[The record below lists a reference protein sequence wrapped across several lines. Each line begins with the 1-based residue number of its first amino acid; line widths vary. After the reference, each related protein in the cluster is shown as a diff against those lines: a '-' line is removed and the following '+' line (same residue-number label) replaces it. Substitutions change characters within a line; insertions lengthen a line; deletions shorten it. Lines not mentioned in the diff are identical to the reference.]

1 VDPQTLPQVL
11 HKEISGEKEQE
22 REISLAEIIGLP
34 DFDVSASQSGGQ
46 SAGQIDNM
54 STTQGSGIG

>member
-1 VDPQTLPQVL
+1 VDPQTLPKVL

-34 DFDVSASQSGGQ
+34 DFDVSA
-46 SAGQIDNM
+46 ARPVY
-54 STTQGSGIG
+54 